1 MSLFGFKRIR
11 RYLNHK
17 TEFTPSCTRA
27 SCNKK
32 KRFYEKKTLSLT
44 ISVSI
49 CPKMMLSIC
58 VNIDFDVAWLIGL
71 LLNIKTD
78 DIRTR
83 SGINRIDDDNLLKTT
98 Y

>member
-1 MSLFGFKRIR
+1 MYKGIMQQ
-11 RYLNHK
+11 
-17 TEFTPSCTRA
+17 
-27 SCNKK
+27 KK